1 MRIERTNSHSSHPEF
16 RLFQGDAEIGHIRDG
31 AVGFQGF
38 GSQADAAEAAR
49 IAAHALEQRRARA
62 TWMADAPEEF
72 LVWERDDGMY
82 VVARSGLLARL
93 TLPDSAAE
101 SLGWGF
107 EVRLLPEERVNLFAM
122 ARARTMWH
130 ALRWSGL
137 CRRMRQLDLTPATAA
152 EADALETA
160 G

>member
-1 MRIERTNSHSSHPEF
+1 MRIERTNERGSPSEF
-16 RLFQGDAEIGHIRDG
+16 RLFDGDVEIGYIRGG
-31 AVGFQGF
+31 AVGFRGF
-38 GSQADAAEAAR
+38 GSAADAAEAAGTASR
-49 IAAHALEQRRARA
+49 ALEQRRARA
-62 TWMADAPEEF
+62 TWMADTAEEF
-72 LVWERDDGMY
+72 LVWERDDETY

-93 TLPDSAAE
+93 TPPDSAAE

-107 EVRLLPEERVNLFAM
+107 EVQLLPEEGVTLFAM

-137 CRRMRQLDLTPATAA
+137 CRRMRQLDPAAA
-152 EADALETA
+152 AAVEADALETA